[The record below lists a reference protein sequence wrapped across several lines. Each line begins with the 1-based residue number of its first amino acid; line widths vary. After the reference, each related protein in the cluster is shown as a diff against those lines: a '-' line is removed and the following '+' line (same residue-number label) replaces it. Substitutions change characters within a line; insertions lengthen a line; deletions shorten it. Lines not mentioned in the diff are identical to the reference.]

1 MAFYKEK
8 LESWIN
14 DLKTCLESVRT
25 ELEVIDKVN
34 GWDPRRVKHIESG
47 LLLYKQKIKDLIKQL
62 RSYQLQPPPADQ
74 LDFLTKIKSQVQKL
88 VSSIDNFTSTLGIV
102 MSARPLTSVEQIRP
116 SGGKQKGVYR
126 QQYEGFDS
134 SAVKQLADKPANNP
148 AHFELD
154 TFNTKFKR
162 HIRAVEKSIHT
173 SGSKQKPSRT
183 NSVERS
189 KEIKRNKSTDFTSA
203 GGWRKEQQLYAGE
216 QSDANTPRTG
226 KYLLRH
232 EPPKQH
238 NSKHANTVEKQTGDA
253 RVQALES
260 QLLTMSELVKTQKAQ
275 IELLTREIGFLKKN
289 NKSLVT
295 KLSHYEQTT

>member
-116 SGGKQKGVYR
+116 S
-126 QQYEGFDS
+126 
-134 SAVKQLADKPANNP
+134 
-148 AHFELD
+148 
-154 TFNTKFKR
+154 
-162 HIRAVEKSIHT
+162 
-173 SGSKQKPSRT
+173 
-183 NSVERS
+183 RS
-189 KEIKRNKSTDFTSA
+189 
-203 GGWRKEQQLYAGE
+203 
-216 QSDANTPRTG
+216 
-226 KYLLRH
+226 
-232 EPPKQH
+232 
-238 NSKHANTVEKQTGDA
+238 
-253 RVQALES
+253 
-260 QLLTMSELVKTQKAQ
+260 
-275 IELLTREIGFLKKN
+275 
-289 NKSLVT
+289 
-295 KLSHYEQTT
+295 